1 VSVSL
6 AFMDVSLS
14 MLLLACANKNGD
26 TLWYAERRQDKA
38 RYVKK
43 PITEGVS

>member
-26 TLWYAERRQDKA
+26 TLWYAERREDKVEIRQKA
-38 RYVKK
+38 YN
-43 PITEGVS
+43 